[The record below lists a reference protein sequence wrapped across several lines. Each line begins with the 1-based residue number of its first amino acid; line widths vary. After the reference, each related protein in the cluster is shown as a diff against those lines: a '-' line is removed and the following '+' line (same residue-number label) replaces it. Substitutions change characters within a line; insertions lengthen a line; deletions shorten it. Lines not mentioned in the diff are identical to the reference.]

1 MVLLFDA
8 SLLNFT
14 GKKKCWV
21 PDEKK
26 AYVEAEI
33 TETSEGKVTV
43 QTTDGR
49 VQSWFCL
56 ICD

>member
-1 MVLLFDA
+1 MILLH
-8 SLLNFT
+8 FT

-33 TETSEGKVTV
+33 TETSGGKVTV
-43 QTTDGR
+43 ETTDGR
-49 VQSWFCL
+49 VQNWFCL